1 MHSTVFASND
11 LDMCWIMFLY
21 NDNMGSAGSRER
33 VWEDMLTLGRR
44 PLSFDK
50 ICTIHSQTEGLCV
63 CVCLYLC
70 ICVCVNVLTELWFS
84 FQDDM
89 EHSFTCVCMCVGF
102 LHVCVDLCVNVVTK
116 GRWLSLFDNI
126 CSIHSLCCTT
136 DHGDL

>member
-1 MHSTVFASND
+1 
-11 LDMCWIMFLY
+11 
-21 NDNMGSAGSRER
+21 MGGH
-33 VWEDMLTLGRR
+33 VNVGGGGRLVSIKYA
-44 PLSFDK
+44 PF
-50 ICTIHSQTEGLCV
+50 IQTEGLCV

-70 ICVCVNVLTELWFS
+70 VCVNVLRELWFS
-84 FQDDM
+84 FEDDM

-116 GRWLSLFDNI
+116 GRWLSFDNI